1 MFNPNHVAM
10 WFVKKLWPDAP
21 FKDAWMLIFR
31 QTTLL
36 DRAMMFEAVTS
47 RTWGRPDYMFILSLK
62 QPELLPFTRAR
73 LHPRCIM
80 QAPTSPEDV
89 PLQSI
94 PFLIEHMN
102 KESSYMLT
110 WVGECVEHGN
120 MQPLDYVCAYGSH
133 MTNTLCADLIN
144 VACQIDS
151 LYMLQRV
158 LKFKTHIISCYCMR
172 PKTWKAAADAQI
184 LFKCILC
191 IDVLECIAAT
201 PHAHDEILQ
210 LAECTLD
217 RCIKFATKEGVHLD
231 TLSKLVSPRKLLE
244 QSHIS
249 LPYATLSWML
259 ENGIAM
265 AEIPYNIWS
274 GDAMIKMWPRL
285 DPVQRAHI
293 LSMNGRYLA
302 DKYGSEI
309 TGPFDKMT
317 FLALADYS
325 TIKRMGL

>member
-1 MFNPNHVAM
+1 MNPNHAAM
-10 WFVKKLWPDAP
+10 WFVKHIWPDAP

-36 DRAMMFEAVTS
+36 DRVMMFEAVTS
-47 RTWGRPDYMFILSLK
+47 RTWGRPDYLIILSLK
-62 QPELLPFTRAR
+62 QPALLPFVRAR
-73 LHPRCIM
+73 LHRRWLL

-102 KESSYMLT
+102 KEHIPT

-120 MQPLDYVCAYGSH
+120 MQPLDYVCAYGSR
-133 MTNTLCADLIN
+133 MTNTLCVDLIN
-144 VACQIDS
+144 VACQVDS

-158 LKFKTHIISCYCMR
+158 LKFKPHNVSCYRMR
-172 PKTWKAAADAQI
+172 PKTWKAAADTQI
-184 LFKCILC
+184 LFKYCQYT
-191 IDVLECIAAT
+191 DVLECIAAS
-201 PHAHDEILQ
+201 PHEHDEILQ

-231 TLSKLVSPRKLLE
+231 TLAKVTSPRKLLE
-244 QSHIS
+244 QSYS
-249 LPYATLSWML
+249 LLPYATLSWML

-265 AEIPYNIWS
+265 AEIPYNSWS
-274 GDAMIKMWPRL
+274 SDAIIKMWPRL

-293 LSMNGRYLA
+293 LASSGRYLV
-302 DKYGSEI
+302 DKYIVAREI
-309 TGPFDKMT
+309 THPFDKMT